1 MRNLPRTCNKA
12 QLSAAVWY
20 LASPEV
26 RLSMVTWLNPALYK
40 EGHSIHTSVVG
51 YSLTHS
57 LSAHQREGLQ
67 QYLLFQFEC
76 CRKLAVSSN
85 YLLSFY
91 ISIFL
96 YSVKICDLTKPLE
109 HSNLLSIP
117 TLALRK
123 PEDAPSMHISPEE
136 KMHRYLCLKKRSY
149 PQLERPKHRRD
160 NRVSKSPFN
169 QS

>member
-109 HSNLLSIP
+109 QSNTIACIP
-117 TLALRK
+117 THWPWGSQR
-123 PEDAPSMHISPEE
+123 MHLLCISP
-136 KMHRYLCLKKRSY
+136 
-149 PQLERPKHRRD
+149 RRRRCTD
-160 NRVSKSPFN
+160 ISA
-169 QS
+169 